1 MEKDALRTLGGRLI
15 SQGEMRSSRSKE
27 TEIAGEHTQGQKTR
41 SPTSRYKSRWMVA
54 EGRGGAPCGKGPY
67 KVKLENKQNKLKKL

>member
-1 MEKDALRTLGGRLI
+1 M

-27 TEIAGEHTQGQKTR
+27 TEITGEHTQGRKTR
-41 SPTSRYKSRWMVA
+41 SATSRYKSRWMVA
-54 EGRGGAPCGKGPY
+54 EGRGGTPGGKGQY